1 MRIDLYAFQHIA
13 AALYLAAGIGALL
26 GLTLAAPSVLRGAR
40 WGLGL
45 GALFQAIAFATLHR
59 VGSAPALTDLAQAV
73 AVMAWLSVIF
83 TLALLSRFRLPGFV
97 PPLAF
102 IAFLSAFAATLS
114 RPELASRSEEHTSEL
129 QSP

>member
-1 MRIDLYAFQHIA
+1 MYLFQHIA
-13 AALYLAAGIGALL
+13 AALYLAAGVGAVL
-26 GLTLAAPSVLRGAR
+26 GLTLSAPRVLRGAC

-45 GALFQAIAFATLHR
+45 GALAQTVAFATLHSHD
-59 VGSAPALTDLAQAV
+59 SAPALTDLAQAI

-102 IAFLSAFAATLS
+102 VAFLSAFGATLS
-114 RPELASRSEEHTSEL
+114 GPPRPDSTGGGQPWGQRH
-129 QSP
+129 PR